1 MRKSKTKKAKVDEI
15 EKIVGDTATVH
26 AFGWSEDLSKQ
37 LRRRLRALV
46 RKAYYIGQIEWHE
59 RHDTVNWTEN
69 LKDRRFV
76 KLFGVKP

>member
-1 MRKSKTKKAKVDEI
+1 MSKSKTKKAKVDEI

-46 RKAYYIGQIEWHE
+46 RKAYKLGENERYNYDTGFGSDLFTTAERFQIM
-59 RHDTVNWTEN
+59 
-69 LKDRRFV
+69 
-76 KLFGVKP
+76 FGVKP